1 MPAYDFENLETGCI
15 EERIMSYTK
24 LEQFKKDNPHL
35 RQVILSA
42 PTTVGGV
49 GDRVKTDD
57 GFKEV
62 LSKIGDAHPGS
73 EVHARHGS
81 KDIKREKSVATIKKH
96 AAIQSRKNDTTKN

>member
-81 KDIKREKSVATIKKH
+81 KDIKREKSVAAIKKH
-96 AAIQSRKNDTTKN
+96 AAIQARKK

>member
-73 EVHARHGS
+73 EVHAKHGS

-96 AAIQSRKNDTTKN
+96 AAIQSRKK

>member
-1 MPAYDFENLETGCI
+1 MPTYEFLNKETGDFEEHF
-15 EERIMSYTK
+15 MSYK
-24 LEQFKKDNPHL
+24 DLDKFKENNPHL
-35 RQVILSA
+35 LQQISA
-42 PTTVGGV
+42 PQIIGGH

-73 EVHARHGS
+73 EVHAKHGS

-96 AAIQSRKNDTTKN
+96 AAIQARKNASKN

>member
-49 GDRVKTDD
+49 GEVGRVQLECGD
-57 GFKEV
+57 GN
-62 LSKIGDAHPGS
+62 SMD
-73 EVHARHGS
+73 
-81 KDIKREKSVATIKKH
+81 
-96 AAIQSRKNDTTKN
+96 

>member
-1 MPAYDFENLETGCI
+1 MPRYDFLNTETGEI
-15 EERIMSYTK
+15 KEYTMSWK
-24 LEQFKKDNPHL
+24 DLDKFKEDNPHL
-35 RQVILSA
+35 TQQINT
-42 PTTVGGV
+42 PQIVGGH

-62 LSKIGDAHPGS
+62 LSKIGNAHPGS
-73 EVHARHGS
+73 NVHAKHGS

>member
-49 GDRVKTDD
+49 GDRVKTD
-57 GFKEV
+57 GLLNGSRSFKTF
-62 LSKIGDAHPGS
+62 AT
-73 EVHARHGS
+73 
-81 KDIKREKSVATIKKH
+81 KRVQFPHT
-96 AAIQSRKNDTTKN
+96 

>member
-1 MPAYDFENLETGCI
+1 MPTYEFLNKETGQF
-15 EERIMSYTK
+15 EDHFMSYTK
-24 LEQFKKDNPHL
+24 LDEFKKNNPHL
-35 RQVILSA
+35 LQQISA
-42 PTTVGGV
+42 PNIVAGH

-73 EVHARHGS
+73 EVHAKHGS

-96 AAIQSRKNDTTKN
+96 AAIQARKNASKN